1 MSKSDHLREM
11 RSALGCFLALLLCM
25 ALFPSTSF
33 SFELLIGTGER
44 GSFSHYAG
52 KIICRSV
59 HKFDQDVTCRA
70 VPSDSYTDNLTNVQG
85 GSLDLALVNSKMIND
100 AFHGDGLFK
109 YVSLDYAQL
118 RLLLPLYRTPISL
131 LVRRDAHINTLGD
144 LVGKKVNAGRVL
156 SLQENVFEAIMAAK
170 GWRED
175 TFSLYQ
181 NLPETNS
188 QDYIALHTGSVQAML
203 HIGMHPDDKLKRSMA
218 NGQTQLVGV
227 SDQAVKQLVAGDS
240 GFYTQT
246 ITSGTYSEYA
256 NDIDTLSLETLL
268 VTSSDSDTETV
279 ALVLEAIL
287 VAKKQLQNAHPSFL
301 AEAVNIETLNEG
313 YLHPH
318 PEAILF
324 FQSNQNRF

>member
-1 MSKSDHLREM
+1 MSKSDHLRER
-11 RSALGCFLALLLCM
+11 RSVLSCFLALLLCL

-33 SFELLIGTGER
+33 SFELLIGTGGR
-44 GSFSHYAG
+44 DSFSHYTG
-52 KIICRSV
+52 KIICRSI

-109 YVSLDYAQL
+109 YVSLDYDQL

-131 LVRRDAHINTLGD
+131 LVRRDAHIKTLGD
-144 LVGKKVNAGRVL
+144 LIGKKVNAGRVS
-156 SLQENVFEAIMAAK
+156 SLEEIVFGAIMAAK
-170 GWRED
+170 GWQED

-218 NGQTQLVGV
+218 NGQTQVVGV
-227 SDQAVKQLVAGDS
+227 SDQASKQLVEDGS
-240 GFYTQT
+240 GFYLQQ
-246 ITSGTYSEYA
+246 INSGTYLEYV
-256 NDIDTLSLETLL
+256 NDINTLSLETLL

-287 VAKKQLQNAHPSFL
+287 AAKKQLQNAHPSFL
-301 AEAVNIETLNEG
+301 AEPVNIETLNES

>member
-1 MSKSDHLREM
+1 VT
-11 RSALGCFLALLLCM
+11 LL
-25 ALFPSTSF
+25 PSTSF

-44 GSFSHYAG
+44 GSFSHYSG
-52 KIICRSV
+52 KIICRSI
-59 HKFDQDVTCRA
+59 HKFDQDVTCSA

-100 AFHGDGLFK
+100 AFHAEGLFK
-109 YVSLDYAQL
+109 YVSLDYDQL

-131 LVRRDAHINTLGD
+131 LVRRDAHIDTLGD
-144 LVGKKVNAGRVL
+144 LVGKKVNAGRVF
-156 SLQENVFEAIMAAK
+156 SLQEIVFVTIMAAR
-170 GWRED
+170 GWGED

-218 NGQTQLVGV
+218 SGQTQIVGV
-227 SDQAVKQLVAGDS
+227 NGRVAKHLVEGGS
-240 GFYTQT
+240 GFYPQS

-256 NDIDTLSLETLL
+256 SDIDTLSLETLL
-268 VTSSDSDTETV
+268 VTSSDSDAETV

-287 VAKKQLQNAHPSFL
+287 AAKEQLQNAHPSFL
-301 AEAVNIETLNEG
+301 SEPINIETLNES

>member
-1 MSKSDHLREM
+1 MSKSDHLRNM
-11 RSALGCFLALLLCM
+11 RSALRYFLALLLCM
-25 ALFPSTSF
+25 ALLPSMSF
-33 SFELLIGTGER
+33 SFELLIGTEER
-44 GSFSHYAG
+44 DSFSHYAG
-52 KIICRSV
+52 KIICRSIN
-59 HKFDQDVTCRA
+59 KFDQDVTCRA
-70 VPSDSYTDNLTNVQG
+70 VPSDNYTDNLTNVQG
-85 GSLDLALVNSKMIND
+85 GSLDLALVNTKIISD

-109 YVSLDYAQL
+109 YVSLDYDQL

-144 LVGKKVNAGRVL
+144 LIGKKVNAGRGL
-156 SLQENVFEAIMAAK
+156 SLQEIVFEAIMAAK
-170 GWRED
+170 GWQEN

-218 NGQTQLVGV
+218 NGQTKIVGI
-227 SDQAVKQLVAGDS
+227 SDQAAKQLVEGDS
-240 GFYTQT
+240 GFYPRP
-246 ITSGTYSEYA
+246 ISSGTYSEYV

-268 VTSSDSDTETV
+268 VTSSDTDSETV

-287 VAKKQLQNAHPSFL
+287 AAKKQLQNSHPSFL
-301 AEAVNIETLNEG
+301 AEAVNIETLNQS